1 MGDDQE
7 GREGLEGL
15 EDRYELVF
23 DRDESGADATDVV
36 VVTRTTQTGPGGHPV
51 YADETGI
58 IRAEI
63 SDHGEL
69 RILPSGGQQ
78 DLTHPVRAR
87 RPAS

>member
-1 MGDDQE
+1 MGDDQ
-7 GREGLEGL
+7 

-23 DRDESGADATDVV
+23 DRGAGAEGMDIV

-51 YADETGI
+51 YADDTGI

-69 RILPSGGQQ
+69 RMLASGGQQ
-78 DLTHPVRAR
+78 ALTHPVHAR
-87 RPAS
+87 RAGQGDQFG

>member
-1 MGDDQE
+1 MGDD
-7 GREGLEGL
+7 R

-23 DRDESGADATDVV
+23 DRTESDPEGTDVV
-36 VVTRTTQTGPGGHPV
+36 VVTRTPQTGPGGHPV
-51 YADETGI
+51 YVDETGI

-63 SDHGEL
+63 SDQGEL
-69 RILPSGGQQ
+69 RMLPSGGQQ

>member
-1 MGDDQE
+1 MGGDQ
-7 GREGLEGL
+7 

-23 DRDESGADATDVV
+23 DRGEPGAQGTDIV

-51 YADETGI
+51 YADDTGI

-63 SDHGEL
+63 SDQGEL
-69 RILPSGGQQ
+69 RILPSGGRQ
-78 DLTHPVRAR
+78 DPTHPVLAR

>member
-1 MGDDQE
+1 MGDGQE
-7 GREGLEGL
+7 GR

-23 DRDESGADATDVV
+23 DRGESGADATDIV
-36 VVTRTTQTGPGGHPV
+36 VVTRTGQSGPGGHPV
-51 YADETGI
+51 YADDTGI

-63 SDHGEL
+63 SDQGEL

>member
-1 MGDDQE
+1 MGDDRE
-7 GREGLEGL
+7 GR

-23 DRDESGADATDVV
+23 DRNGTAPEGTDVV
-36 VVTRTTQTGPGGHPV
+36 VVTRTPQTGPGGHPV
-51 YADETGI
+51 YVDDTGI

-63 SDHGEL
+63 SDQGEL
-69 RILPSGGQQ
+69 RMLPSGGQQ

>member
-1 MGDDQE
+1 M
-7 GREGLEGL
+7 
-15 EDRYELVF
+15 VF
-23 DRDESGADATDVV
+23 DTGESGPEAADVV

-51 YADETGI
+51 YCDDTGI

-63 SDHGEL
+63 SDQGEL

-78 DLTHPVRAR
+78 DLTRPVRAR

>member
-1 MGDDQE
+1 MGDGPED
-7 GREGLEGL
+7 R

-23 DRDESGADATDVV
+23 DRGESAVEATDIVL
-36 VVTRTTQTGPGGHPV
+36 VTRTAQTGPGGHPV
-51 YADETGI
+51 YVDETGI

-63 SDHGEL
+63 SDQGEL

-78 DLTHPVRAR
+78 NLTHPVRAR